1 MTLEKKFQPLTG
13 WLILPWNIAMG
24 ILTIVMFVMAIAGQN
39 PWLLIGVA
47 VCLIATILLAL
58 GYKIL
63 QPNHAAVLL
72 LFGEYKG
79 TIRDSGFWW
88 VNPFYIKRT
97 VSLRLRNLNGDK
109 LKVNDKNG
117 NPIEIAAVIVWH
129 VEDTYDACFEVDDF
143 NDYVCVQSDA
153 ALRHLASR
161 YAYDNWEEEEVV
173 SLRGHIDEV
182 SDALKK
188 ELQERMDKAGVV
200 IQEARLSHLAYAPE
214 IAEAMLRRQQAGAVI
229 SARRKIVEGAVGMVR
244 MALEQLSNEKVI
256 EMDDERRAAMVT
268 NLLVVLCSE
277 TNAQPVLNAGTLYH

>member
-1 MTLEKKFQPLTG
+1 MTLEKKCNPISG
-13 WLILPWNIAMG
+13 WQMLPW
-24 ILTIVMFVMAIAGQN
+24 TIVMGIVTVVLFATAIAKHN
-39 PWLLIGVA
+39 PWLLLAVA
-47 VCLIATILLAL
+47 ICLLITILLAL
-58 GYKIL
+58 GLKIL

-72 LFGEYKG
+72 LFGEYRG

-117 NPIEIAAVIVWH
+117 NPIEIAAVIVWR

-143 NDYVCVQSDA
+143 HDFVCVQSDA

-161 YAYDNWEEEEVV
+161 YPYDSWEEEEVI

-182 SDALKK
+182 SEALKK
-188 ELQERMDKAGVV
+188 ELLERLEKAGVI

-277 TNAQPVLNAGTLYH
+277 SNAQPVINAGTLYH